1 MMISDL
7 QNQLRTL
14 VRERIAAGELT
25 GTELARRA
33 GFQQAHVSNF
43 LNERRG
49 FSIET
54 MDRVMEVMRLEV
66 GDLMPEPRSR
76 RVAAERSE
84 AGFESVPLVEAQA
97 LLHREF
103 RLDEI
108 VELLPFKKSYLRRIR
123 SAMESERGDWQ
134 RFVLLKAD
142 KDSGVAMR
150 PRLAAGATLLIDRHY
165 NSLRSYRRG
174 EPNLYVV
181 KSGEAW
187 LVRYVELYPSTP
199 KTGAPGIQL
208 LSGTPKSGATG
219 IQPGSQLLLRPQNP
233 ESALGAVQLGRGE
246 TFADYI
252 VGRVAHIAMET

>member
-43 LNERRG
+43 LNGRRG
-49 FSIET
+49 FSIEA

-76 RVAAERSE
+76 RVVAAERSE

-134 RFVLLKAD
+134 RFVLMKAD
-142 KDSGVAMR
+142 KDSGMAMR

-199 KTGAPGIQL
+199 KTGAPGTPL
-208 LSGTPKSGATG
+208 LPSSPKSGATG
-219 IQPGSQLLLRPQNP
+219 IQLVLRPQNP

>member
-1 MMISDL
+1 MSMSDL

-14 VRERIAAGELT
+14 VRERIDAGELT

-43 LNERRG
+43 LNGRRG

-66 GDLMPEPRSR
+66 SDLMPEPRSKR
-76 RVAAERSE
+76 ATAKRGE
-84 AGFESVPLVEAQA
+84 AGFESIPLVEAPA

-103 RLDEI
+103 SSDEI
-108 VELLPFKKSYLRRIR
+108 VEFLHFKKSFLRRIR

-134 RFVLLKAD
+134 RFVLMKAD
-142 KDSGVAMR
+142 RDSGVAMR
-150 PRLAAGATLLIDRHY
+150 PRLAPGATLLIDRHY

-174 EPNLYVV
+174 EPNIYVV

-187 LVRYVELYPSTP
+187 PVRYVEL
-199 KTGAPGIQL
+199 Q
-208 LSGTPKSGATG
+208 
-219 IQPGSQLLLRPQNP
+219 GSQLTLRPENQ
-233 ESALGAVQLGRGE
+233 ESALGAIPLVKSE
-246 TFADYI
+246 TFADYV